1 MFLLSWPDADSNIG
15 HWTATDADS
24 NVGQQLRLLLLLLFC
39 CTNHTY
45 KMHETLS
52 EEEEEEKNHVN
63 KSLMQH
69 FNAQLFE
76 KASSRNITKFFGF

>member
-1 MFLLSWPDADSNIG
+1 
-15 HWTATDADS
+15 
-24 NVGQQLRLLLLLLFC
+24 
-39 CTNHTY
+39 
-45 KMHETLS
+45 MHETLS

-63 KSLMQH
+63 KSLMQN